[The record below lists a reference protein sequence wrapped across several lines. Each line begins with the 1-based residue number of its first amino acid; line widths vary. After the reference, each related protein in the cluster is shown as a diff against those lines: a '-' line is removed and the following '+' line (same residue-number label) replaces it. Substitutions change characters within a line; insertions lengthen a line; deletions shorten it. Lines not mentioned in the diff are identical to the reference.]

1 MGMYGQLLSQ
11 SCLLNEQVARQ
22 VFDILPDNGPI
33 MAIVDRDGNCWPSD
47 SEKFTRLN
55 ISESFL
61 RELCAKIDDGTD
73 PLTTQVKD
81 YNIVATQ
88 LTTEQTHCGYVLI
101 ALPQSGPG
109 SAPANIELIEILLN
123 QVGLVAKLIEKNNTL
138 YELQLKRLATFN
150 KREAGSN

>member
-33 MAIVDRDGNCWPSD
+33 MAIVDRDGNYWPSD

-73 PLTTQVKD
+73 PVTTQVND
-81 YNIVATQ
+81 YSIVATQ

-101 ALPQSGPG
+101 ALPQSGPC
-109 SAPANIELIEILLN
+109 SAPANIELIEILLD

-138 YELQLKRLATFN
+138 YELQLKRLTTFN